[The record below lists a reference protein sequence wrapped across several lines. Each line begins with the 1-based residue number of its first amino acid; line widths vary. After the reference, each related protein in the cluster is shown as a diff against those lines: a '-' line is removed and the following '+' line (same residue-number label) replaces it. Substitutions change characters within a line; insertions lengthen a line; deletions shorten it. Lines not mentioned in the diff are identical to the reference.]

1 MPPEDVNR
9 LNSRTQLND
18 ADGRPRIPKSL
29 IHSLLGLPEN
39 TKGLLR
45 CQASVPPVSF
55 RYGSDLAA
63 IMAQPGATSFALP
76 DITANT
82 PRDNAIPPAASSPSS
97 KDTSQTRSILNE
109 PDKAAALSRA
119 NQQNENQ
126 HVLLQENNKQ
136 AADKLSLQHQQ
147 SMQESSKKETL
158 ADAAS
163 PPAAPLFHRRI
174 TKPEKREAKGGNF
187 KKDHEPALH
196 SHNHQAAAKADA
208 QTIRHKE
215 ELTIPGF
222 SPEKRIFPLLSSL
235 MDKTLA
241 GSEKPSAARLT
252 ASDDS
257 NPEAAPIGFYA
268 KERSPHRRPAAKK
281 SILSEAKQKDVTF
294 TRHFHQAPSEDK
306 IRRNSAVAPGSNNHD
321 ALQEEKRHAPLAN
334 IDIVPFVVAGHRQ
347 AEKHGTVAP
356 VPGAD
361 GEDFHRLEQ
370 LGRSFQQLL
379 AKKLAGQKQKD
390 DQPRKEV
397 SKKMQKPTVQH
408 VVVIQ
413 RNDARP
419 HQERTAAFWERS
431 YLGRSRLNIIR

>member
-9 LNSRTQLND
+9 LNRRTQLND

-39 TKGLLR
+39 TKGLVR

-82 PRDNAIPPAASSPSS
+82 PRDNAIPPAANSPSS
-97 KDTSQTRSILNE
+97 RDTSQTRSILNE
-109 PDKAAALSRA
+109 PDKAATLART

-215 ELTIPGF
+215 ELT
-222 SPEKRIFPLLSSL
+222 
-235 MDKTLA
+235 
-241 GSEKPSAARLT
+241 
-252 ASDDS
+252 
-257 NPEAAPIGFYA
+257 
-268 KERSPHRRPAAKK
+268 
-281 SILSEAKQKDVTF
+281 
-294 TRHFHQAPSEDK
+294 
-306 IRRNSAVAPGSNNHD
+306 
-321 ALQEEKRHAPLAN
+321 
-334 IDIVPFVVAGHRQ
+334 
-347 AEKHGTVAP
+347 
-356 VPGAD
+356 VPG
-361 GEDFHRLEQ
+361 
-370 LGRSFQQLL
+370 
-379 AKKLAGQKQKD
+379 
-390 DQPRKEV
+390 
-397 SKKMQKPTVQH
+397 
-408 VVVIQ
+408 
-413 RNDARP
+413 
-419 HQERTAAFWERS
+419 
-431 YLGRSRLNIIR
+431 